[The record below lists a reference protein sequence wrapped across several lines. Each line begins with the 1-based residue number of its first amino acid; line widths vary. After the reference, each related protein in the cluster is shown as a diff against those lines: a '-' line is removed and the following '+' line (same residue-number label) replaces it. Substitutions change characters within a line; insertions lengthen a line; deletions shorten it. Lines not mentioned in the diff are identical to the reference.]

1 MTYITQKMDLV
12 MIDFHIEYPGAEK
25 YTSLIPQ
32 HLFPHKF
39 VHQEERMGVYKK
51 MKERNQILSVI
62 LKCDFSK
69 KNAKAR
75 GSFLYLYPEKKMLGT
90 HSATSL
96 LSVK

>member
-39 VHQEERMGVYKK
+39 VQEGGIGVQQKNERVQSNIISDTEVWFLKK
-51 MKERNQILSVI
+51 ECEGKRSISV
-62 LKCDFSK
+62 
-69 KNAKAR
+69 
-75 GSFLYLYPEKKMLGT
+75 
-90 HSATSL
+90 L
-96 LSVK
+96 LSRKKSC